1 MAKNKDTAAAVRSV
15 RTIRELIRQE
25 ENKETTITIRT
36 THTIK
41 ELLRLAA
48 QRERRSIASM
58 LEILILSHAEKYAL
72 GEETLARI
80 EEEHNKSVGR
90 VRHG

>member
-1 MAKNKDTAAAVRSV
+1 MAKNKGTTASARSV
-15 RTIRELIRQE
+15 RTIRELIRQDE
-25 ENKETTITIRT
+25 HKETTITIRT
-36 THTIK
+36 THSIK
-41 ELLRLAA
+41 ELVRLAA

-80 EEEHNKSVGR
+80 EEEHNKNIIR
-90 VRHG
+90 ARHG

>member
-1 MAKNKDTAAAVRSV
+1 MAKNKDEA
-15 RTIRELIRQE
+15 
-25 ENKETTITIRT
+25 ITIRT
-36 THTIK
+36 TSTIK

-80 EEEHNKSVGR
+80 EEEHNKSAVR
-90 VRHG
+90 ARHG